1 MVEEEWGVSEDEI
14 DLRKQAQKEQLAKIR
29 GIQIGCCLECLLHL
43 SGEQQHHHL
52 HLWSPQSLFE
62 CHLHAEFLHNQKQ
75 GTHLPAKKVSCY

>member
-43 SGEQQHHHL
+43 SGE
-52 HLWSPQSLFE
+52 
-62 CHLHAEFLHNQKQ
+62 
-75 GTHLPAKKVSCY
+75 